1 MIDME
6 RVGSILDRLGTA
18 AEREGLTLELCRV
31 DQDAVLELKARRS
44 APGVPIAFM
53 LKAIEGTFRRYY
65 PEISGVRLVDYD
77 PGPEEV
83 RAQKTRIE
91 DTTFAPLARHKAP
104 SLPVPAG
111 IPGVDLRGLD
121 RARAVRALENFVDLW
136 GPREVDRLKVVGRT
150 EDGPGRAIQKW
161 LHVYADRVQSQHPDA
176 TDPEA
181 LVLHLTSA
189 CQDPSC
195 IQGEP
200 VELMPGKI
208 LLTGETDFD

>member
-1 MIDME
+1 MIDIK
-6 RVGSILDRLGTA
+6 RVGSILDRLGPA

-31 DQDAVLELKARRS
+31 NEESVIELRARRN

-53 LKAIEGTFRRYY
+53 VRAIEGTFRRYY
-65 PEISGVRLVDYD
+65 PEVSGVRLVDYD
-77 PGPEEV
+77 PGPDEV

-91 DTTFAPLARHKAP
+91 DTVFAPLVRHKAP
-104 SLPVPAG
+104 IVPAPAG
-111 IPGVDLRGLD
+111 IPGLDLRGLD

-136 GPREVDRLKVVGRT
+136 GPREVDRLKIVGRT

-161 LHVYADRVQSQHPDA
+161 LHLYADRVQSQHPDA

-181 LVLHLTSA
+181 LILHLSRA

-195 IQGEP
+195 SQGEP

-208 LLTGETDFD
+208 LLTAEEDFA